1 MLQPVPAA
9 TPTQEKTPAS
19 PTTGRQ
25 SWIVLALATVT
36 AALTGPGQ
44 TLGVSVFIDHF
55 VTDLDLTRSQ
65 VAGAY
70 LVGTLTGATL
80 LPSVGRFI
88 DNRGVR
94 RSQIIVGLLFGLALV
109 NMSQVNGLIWLAVGF
124 TGIRLLGQGS
134 LSLIAT
140 VTVSLQFVKN
150 RGTALGIFSTAA
162 SALMA
167 TVPVALSF
175 AISQWGWRVA
185 WLVAAGVVPTIVV
198 AFAVFGLRDL
208 PTGTATSGSSGIPAA
223 SSAEVSGTSVD
234 RTQALRSRGFW
245 ILAAVSGSSGMLGTA
260 LNFHQIDLL
269 GDAGLSSTAAAIMFL
284 PQVLGSSVAGLS
296 VGIIGDRIGTRY
308 LPAAGMALLIA
319 AHWMAAIVAPGIIVV
334 LYAIVLGAMAG
345 AVRTSTST
353 LLPTWFGTTH
363 LGSIQGSLTFFTVGA
378 SAIGPVALAQL
389 EGGFGS
395 YRPAVLVLSVIPAI
409 ALVFSL
415 ADPKQSRLPVD

>member
-1 MLQPVPAA
+1 MLQQVPAT
-9 TPTQEKTPAS
+9 TPTQEKLLDSAGD
-19 PTTGRQ
+19 TGRK
-25 SWIVLALATVT
+25 SWIVLALATIT

-44 TLGVSVFIDHF
+44 TLGVAVFIDHF
-55 VTDLDLTRSQ
+55 VTDLGLTRSQ

-109 NMSQVNGLIWLAVGF
+109 NMSQVNGLIWLAIGF

-162 SALMA
+162 GALMA
-167 TVPVALSF
+167 IVPVALSF

-185 WLVAAGVVPTIVV
+185 WLVAAGVVPVVVV

-208 PTGTATSGSSGIPAA
+208 PTRSAKSA
-223 SSAEVSGTSVD
+223 SSVSSQAETGDPSVD

-245 ILAAVSGSSGMLGTA
+245 ILAAVSGSAGMLGTA

-269 GDAGLSSTAAAIMFL
+269 GDAGLSSKAAAVMFL
-284 PQVLGSSVAGLS
+284 PQVLGSSIAGLS
-296 VGIIGDRIGTRY
+296 VGVIGDRVGTRY
-308 LPAAGMALLIA
+308 LPAAGMALLVG
-319 AHWMAAIVAPGIIVV
+319 AHWMAAIVSPGVIVV

-353 LLPTWFGTTH
+353 LLPAWFGTTH

-389 EGGFGS
+389 EGSFGS
-395 YRPAVLVLSVIPAI
+395 YRPAVLILSIIPAI
-409 ALVFSL
+409 AMVFSL
-415 ADPKQSRLPVD
+415 ADPKQS

>member
-1 MLQPVPAA
+1 MLQPVPAT
-9 TPTQEKTPAS
+9 TPTTEKSSS
-19 PTTGRQ
+19 PPKTDRQ
-25 SWIVLALATVT
+25 SWIVLALATIT

-55 VTDLDLTRSQ
+55 VTDLGLTRSQ

-70 LVGTLTGATL
+70 LVGTLSGATL

-88 DNRGVR
+88 DRRGVR
-94 RSQIIVGLLFGLALV
+94 RSQIIVGLLFALALV

-162 SALMA
+162 GALMA

-185 WLVAAGVVPTIVV
+185 WLVAAGVVPALVV

-208 PTGTATSGSSGIPAA
+208 PAGSASPATSTPSQ
-223 SSAEVSGTSVD
+223 AETGENSTD
-234 RTQALRSRGFW
+234 RAQALRSRGFW

-395 YRPAVLVLSVIPAI
+395 YPPAVLVLSIIPAI

-415 ADPKQSRLPVD
+415 ADPKQS